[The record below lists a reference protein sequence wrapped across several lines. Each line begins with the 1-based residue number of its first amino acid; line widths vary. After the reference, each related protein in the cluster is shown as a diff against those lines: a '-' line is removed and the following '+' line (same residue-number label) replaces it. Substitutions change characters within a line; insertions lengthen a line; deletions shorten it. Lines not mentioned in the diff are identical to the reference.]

1 MPSEVRIIGLQG
13 VPDIASGADLPL
25 VISEAAQSQGF
36 PFASG
41 DILVVTQ
48 KIVSKA
54 EGQLVDLH
62 TVSPSPFAKQV
73 AKLQE
78 KDPQVVEVV
87 LRETKRVV
95 KMDQRTII
103 SETHHGF
110 VCAHAGVDESN
121 VAGDETVALLPV
133 DADAS
138 ARRLREGI
146 RQRTGV
152 ELAVIISD
160 TFGRPWREGLV
171 NVAIGIAGMEPLK
184 DYRGLP
190 DTEGRILKVTTL
202 AVADELASAAEL
214 VMGKL
219 DKVPVAIIRG
229 YPYTPGEGDARRL
242 LRAPE
247 KDLFR

>member
-1 MPSEVRIIGLQG
+1 
-13 VPDIASGADLPL
+13 
-25 VISEAAQSQGF
+25 
-36 PFASG
+36 
-41 DILVVTQ
+41 VT
-48 KIVSKA
+48 
-54 EGQLVDLH
+54 
-62 TVSPSPFAKQV
+62 PSPFAEQIAEV
-73 AKLQE
+73 QA
-78 KDPQVVEVV
+78 KDPQVVEIV
-87 LRETKRVV
+87 LRETKRIV
-95 KMDQRTII
+95 KMAQRTII
-103 SETHHGF
+103 SETHHGL

-121 VAGDETVALLPV
+121 VAGEGTVALLPV
-133 DADAS
+133 DSDAS

-146 RQRTGV
+146 RERTGI

-171 NVAIGIAGMEPLK
+171 NVAIGVAGMEPLK

-219 DKVPVAIIRG
+219 DKVPVALIRG
-229 YPYTPGEGDARRL
+229 YPYTPGEGDARLL